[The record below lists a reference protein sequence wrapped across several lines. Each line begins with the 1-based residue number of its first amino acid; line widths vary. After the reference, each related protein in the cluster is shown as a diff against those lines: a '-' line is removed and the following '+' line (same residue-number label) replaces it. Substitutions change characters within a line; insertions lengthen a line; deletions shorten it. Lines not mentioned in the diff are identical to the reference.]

1 MTLPHLML
9 SGDKGYEN
17 MLPKKLVL
25 FLIFYLINTRVECQ
39 KNGSRQSFL
48 QSPLLDIMMQTM
60 APNYM
65 PRNPAD
71 LFDSLRDSYPLPNGL
86 TAPFSEYDY
95 VIVGAG
101 SAGSVLASRLS
112 EEPSVTV
119 LLLEAGKPEML
130 ITDVPAIAPFFQRT
144 EYSWPYFMEPQPGVC
159 LGMRN
164 QRCYWPRGRAVGGTS
179 VINYMIYTRG
189 RPEEWDR
196 IAAAGNYGWSYR
208 EVLEYYKKSERA
220 DLPGLENS
228 PYRGLKGEMNVEFV
242 PFRTPLIST
251 FLEAGRLL
259 GYPTLDYNS
268 PEQLGFGYLQATM
281 KSGKRVSSAKA
292 FLHNNKDRPNLHILP
307 MSIVTK
313 VLIDSKTKTAT
324 GVQYVR
330 QRLRMEVK
338 ARREV
343 ILSAGPIASPQLLML
358 SGIGPKKHLSRHSIP
373 LVQDLPVGRTLY
385 DHITFPGLV
394 FTLNAT
400 NVSLI
405 ETRETT
411 FSNVIRWIQFGD
423 GPASTTG
430 AAEGI
435 GYIKTAVS
443 DDPEPVPDIEL
454 ISIGGSIVSDGGPG
468 GSKAVRRGMMITND
482 IFDRAYGSIDATD
495 TWTAFPMLL
504 HPKSVGRLELRNNNP
519 FSYPKMY
526 GNYLTDRRD
535 VATFVEAIRFIQ
547 ALAETEPFR
556 KFGARIHEAQ
566 YPTCRGLIFDSDVY
580 WECAVRTLS
589 ATLHHQIATC
599 RMGPDTDPLAVVDPE
614 LRVHGV
620 QRLRVVDSSVIPRT
634 VSVHTNAPAIMIGEK
649 AADMIK
655 ASWS

>member
-112 EEPSVTV
+112 EDPSVTV

-394 FTLNAT
+394 FTLNVT

-535 VATFVEAIRFIQ
+535 VATFIEAIRFIQ

-556 KFGARIHEAQ
+556 IFGARIHEAQ
-566 YPTCRGLIFDSDVY
+566 YPACRGLIFDSDVY